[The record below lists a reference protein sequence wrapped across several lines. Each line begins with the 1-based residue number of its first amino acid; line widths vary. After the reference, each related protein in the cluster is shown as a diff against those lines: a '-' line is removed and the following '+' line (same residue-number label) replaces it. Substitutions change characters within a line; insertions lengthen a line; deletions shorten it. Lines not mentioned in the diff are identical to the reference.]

1 MKALKR
7 GIIVAFCI
15 FMYLGVNVKATTTE
29 DLYSSYNFQK
39 GISLYYDSFDP
50 NELNWEAL
58 TLREQV
64 ETLSLPV
71 EMVETLSTEEL
82 AKWALNY
89 PLLADLFLFDN
100 AKEAMS
106 YFSRTSYLFQTL
118 FERTDNISVLLN
130 AYDELQ
136 VDYEALLKS
145 ESSKPAFTESGYIK
159 ELFLQSYFSV
169 AYESLTPDEILTL
182 RQVLEEKHEEK
193 VGICDDFVT
202 ATIFYDEL
210 LENYGFIPNDIVTS
224 ACNKYYLRNQK
235 KSIEKQIGTKSDGF
249 TSSGQLIYYNAAY
262 YYVGS
267 YSKYGVSVGCY
278 KHFSGDYDATEIQN
292 MKYVM
297 TLYHPSWT
305 WQSNPTKKYN
315 CHSYAWIDASFS
327 NDYWLNSPYSFTLS
341 NAWSYIGENC
351 AANVGDRI
359 IISDAYGTIKHSLI
373 VNQTG
378 NDCNSINTISKMGDN
393 GVYSAI
399 LADVI
404 LVYGTDYKVYR

>member
-1 MKALKR
+1 M
-7 GIIVAFCI
+7 
-15 FMYLGVNVKATTTE
+15 
-29 DLYSSYNFQK
+29 
-39 GISLYYDSFDP
+39 
-50 NELNWEAL
+50 
-58 TLREQV
+58 
-64 ETLSLPV
+64 

-130 AYDELQ
+130 VYDELQ

-182 RQVLEEKHEEK
+182 RQVLEKKHEEK

-278 KHFSGDYDATEIQN
+278 KYFSGDYNPLEITEVN
-292 MKYVM
+292 E
-297 TLYHPSWT
+297 TTDFSHPSW
-305 WQSNPTKKYN
+305 NRVGDATKQYN
-315 CHSYAWIDASFS
+315 CHSYAWISPY
-327 NDYWLNSPYSFTLS
+327 NTNEYWLNSPYSFTLS
-341 NAWSYIGENC
+341 SSFSHVGSNC
-351 AANVGDRI
+351 AAIAGDKI
-359 IISDAYGTIKHSLI
+359 IITDSYGSMEHSLI
-373 VNQTG
+373 VTG
-378 NDCNSINTISKMGDN
+378 TGSGINYISTISKCGN
-393 GVYSAI
+393 AGIYTAI
-399 LADVI
+399 LADMVFF
-404 LVYGTDYKVYR
+404 YGNDYEVYR